1 MFKATNMGAVEGMR
15 GFVLTGTGN
24 LRRFLID
31 HLDTV
36 QLAAASGMPVCDVM
50 VSEDGRGA
58 HLQALVRV
66 PNRYCRD
73 MRVEKALNYEQWSSA
88 MNGDFTFL
96 YDELTQAALQLM
108 TGVPNFYH
116 TRITQYKKLY
126 LYTFTKEVRTV
137 LRDCWAAY
145 REHPQEGMPEMEEL
159 FRCDD
164 LCLMLRRRGEEYVL
178 SIVSDDQEKLLGTYP
193 ETALFGQPGHTLEEL
208 LWRIFNEYMRD
219 TYRVKVSSVMVL
231 KYGSKLRVEK

>member
-15 GFVLTGTGN
+15 GFVLTGTSG

-36 QLAAASGMPVCDVM
+36 QLAAASGMPTCDVM
-50 VSEDGRGA
+50 VSEDARGA

-66 PNRYCRD
+66 PNRYCREE
-73 MRVEKALNYEQWSSA
+73 RIEKALSYEQWSSA
-88 MNGDFTFL
+88 MNGNFTFL
-96 YDELTQAALQLM
+96 YEELTQAALRLL
-108 TGVPNFYH
+108 TGVPDFYH

-126 LYTFTKEVRTV
+126 LYTFTKEVRSV
-137 LRDCWAAY
+137 LRDCYSAY
-145 REHPQEGMPEMEEL
+145 RGRPQEGLPEMEEL
-159 FRCDD
+159 FRSDD

-178 SIVSDDQEKLLGTYP
+178 SIVSDDQEKLLGSYP
-193 ETALFGQPGHTLEEL
+193 EEQLFGQPGHTLEEL

-231 KYGSKLRVEK
+231 KFGSKLRVTK